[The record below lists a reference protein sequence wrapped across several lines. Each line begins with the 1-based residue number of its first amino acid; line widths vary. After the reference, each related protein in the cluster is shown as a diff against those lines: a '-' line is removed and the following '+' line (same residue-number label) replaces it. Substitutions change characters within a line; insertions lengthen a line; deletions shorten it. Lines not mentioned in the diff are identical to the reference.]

1 MRYKVC
7 GMTRIEEMHEL
18 NQSGVQFIGF
28 IFYPGSPRYVFKH
41 GLTGADIKK
50 AKLQSY
56 KIGVFVNASYDE
68 IMKQIDAFGL
78 DMVQLHGHETPFFC
92 DKISS
97 YIQVIRAFRFAE
109 GDHVEWMLKD
119 FYECCDMFMLDTGIT
134 LRKDTEKFNDRGRMF
149 NWNRL
154 RGLNVNKPFFLSGGI
169 EPTDVQSVKEFMQ
182 QSTAKD
188 MFAIDINSRFEISPG
203 VKDIEKIRRFM
214 DEINNG

>member
-7 GMTRIEEMHEL
+7 GMTRIEQMHRLNEL
-18 NQSGVQFIGF
+18 GVQFIGF

-41 GLTGADIKK
+41 GLTGSDIRK
-50 AKLQSY
+50 AKLSSY
-56 KIGVFVNASYDE
+56 KIGVFVNASHDE
-68 IMKQIDAFGL
+68 IMKQVDDFGL

-109 GDHVEWMLKD
+109 GDHVEWMVKD
-119 FYECCDMFMLDTGIT
+119 FYDCTDMFMLDTGIT
-134 LRKDTEKFNDRGRMF
+134 LKQEGERFKGRGRMF

-169 EPTDVQSVKEFMQ
+169 EPTDVQSVKEFLLQ
-182 QSTAKD
+182 PTAKD
-188 MFAIDINSRFEISPG
+188 LFAIDINSRFETAPG
-203 VKDIEKIRRFM
+203 IKDMEKIKRFM
-214 DEINNG
+214 DAINNG